1 MRNALFALIAAAP
14 LIGSGGCGP
23 STAGAD
29 GEGENGNLYEVIF
42 HEQNLMVPMR
52 DGVRLATDVY
62 RPGRNGQ
69 PVEEAFPLIL
79 QRTGYNKTGERF
91 EEQARY
97 FVQRGYVVAIQD
109 DRGTYASE
117 GVQTKYIG
125 WGKDGYDAVEYL
137 GELPYTDGQVGMWG
151 TSYGAHTQATAAILN
166 PSHLKTIIPNH
177 GGVGSGW
184 HSKIRN
190 HGAFELGQQL
200 GWAFTQMRAQVYNPT
215 ASKMMGRE
223 KAVDWVG
230 SLAGKKGLTPLASA
244 PNFEEYIY
252 DMMTRS
258 DYDDYWKHPD
268 VNWSLYYE
276 ETADIPALHV
286 TGWYD
291 SYTKS
296 TIGNYVG
303 MSKVAESPQR
313 LLVGSWV
320 HGGNTRSSS
329 GDVEFGPDAAI
340 PDFFSGLHVRWFDH
354 FLKGKQ
360 NGVAEEPAVRLF
372 VMGGGDGHKDENG
385 RLFHGGYWRSSDEWP
400 IAGTTFERFY
410 FHADGSLSREAPAP
424 GVPPT
429 TYTYDP
435 GHPVPTIGGSFSHQ
449 RGLMASGGY
458 NQREAEFAGDE
469 TKGFYR
475 SRPPYLPLRARPDV
489 VVFETELLEE
499 DVEVI
504 GPITVRLHASSTA
517 VDTDFTAK
525 LVDVYPP
532 SADYPSGYELNITDG
547 VLRARYRDNPER
559 AQLMTPGRVYEFQ
572 IDPFPTANVFKR
584 GHRIRIDISSSNFP
598 RFDVNPNMGEALGKD
613 HRVVVADNS
622 VYHDADR
629 PSHVV
634 LPIAPARAR

>member
-1 MRNALFALIAAAP
+1 MRNALFALIATAP

-23 STAGAD
+23 ATAGAD

-42 HEQNLMVPMR
+42 HEENLMVPMR

-91 EEQARY
+91 VEQARY

-200 GWAFTQMRAQVYNPT
+200 GWAFNQMGAQVYNPT
-215 ASKMMGRE
+215 ASKMMERE

-268 VNWSLYYE
+268 VNWSPVLR
-276 ETADIPALHV
+276 
-286 TGWYD
+286 
-291 SYTKS
+291 
-296 TIGNYVG
+296 GNRRH
-303 MSKVAESPQR
+303 PR
-313 LLVGSWV
+313 
-320 HGGNTRSSS
+320 
-329 GDVEFGPDAAI
+329 AAR
-340 PDFFSGLHVRWFDH
+340 D
-354 FLKGKQ
+354 
-360 NGVAEEPAVRLF
+360 GVVRL
-372 VMGGGDGHKDENG
+372 VHEVDDRETTSAC
-385 RLFHGGYWRSSDEWP
+385 RRWRSRLNACWSVPGLTE
-400 IAGTTFERFY
+400 GT
-410 FHADGSLSREAPAP
+410 
-424 GVPPT
+424 
-429 TYTYDP
+429 
-435 GHPVPTIGGSFSHQ
+435 
-449 RGLMASGGY
+449 RG
-458 NQREAEFAGDE
+458 
-469 TKGFYR
+469 
-475 SRPPYLPLRARPDV
+475 
-489 VVFETELLEE
+489 
-499 DVEVI
+499 
-504 GPITVRLHASSTA
+504 
-517 VDTDFTAK
+517 
-525 LVDVYPP
+525 
-532 SADYPSGYELNITDG
+532 
-547 VLRARYRDNPER
+547 
-559 AQLMTPGRVYEFQ
+559 
-572 IDPFPTANVFKR
+572 
-584 GHRIRIDISSSNFP
+584 
-598 RFDVNPNMGEALGKD
+598 
-613 HRVVVADNS
+613 
-622 VYHDADR
+622 
-629 PSHVV
+629 
-634 LPIAPARAR
+634 PARGT